1 MKLKHFPTELLRCGI
16 SKRKAKLFVTA
27 LMVAA
32 TSQTCF
38 AQNAIEGVQDLVGK
52 TITDLENNTTAVE
65 VYSHNDQSKIFFLYN
80 VKTGQFLNAGAYWGT
95 EATTR
100 DYPLKLWAKDPT
112 LSGKNS
118 IRFAMELKTGQGHYL
133 KWAKGSK
140 DEDAGVFID
149 RPLNTASGF
158 NYSYDDWFLEATG
171 DKQNTYK
178 LYTYK
183 NSTYS
188 TSTTKY
194 YLCVCGD
201 IIDAKTA
208 SDVTKSYAGYD
219 EWRIFSMKQIT
230 DLQQENL
237 DNLKNSL
244 ELSFKLKCAGFS
256 RGDNEIDNWKI
267 YPWGLNGTSIARF
280 GLEHLYD
287 KPTLTANPSKPIT
300 FERTGDKYSVDDVK
314 NYSFTYD
321 NGTSK
326 TTKTF
331 TGKTAEEDYQRYL
344 GKYFCA
350 DVKNVRGIIYQ
361 DVEIKNNGVY
371 VVECKGYS
379 NTTKAKLFATIVPLD
394 ENGNADANHNGDGII
409 RSTVLSQISYMS
421 ATEQEALHT
430 SEKNIDYAGQEFYNS
445 RKYVNNVLVNVEGV
459 DASTRKAIRFGIM
472 IGDENDTTPEADEW
486 TVFDDFRLLF
496 ANEVADEDLILD
508 EDRDNL
514 SYLQHETT
522 YRNRTLHLNKTLVKD
537 KWNSLVLPVD
547 LTIDQFRSTFGANA
561 RIAKLTKLAA
571 NEIMFESE
579 KTLDNMDLVEKTDKN
594 TIVLKAYT
602 PYIIFPTKD
611 FSNETNAMYTAKLTK
626 KTRSKGDDNYENVTI
641 KANHIQ
647 IANVTMK
654 NKMNGTVLVNDL
666 DKMNTTNWTAPLA
679 TATDGSITAY
689 GTFARTFGEAT
700 QNANGVWNITNKS
713 KIIDGRDNLIGSY
726 FFYEGNMYYSDKRA
740 RGLRGFSCWFKP
752 NNGTTKATLFL
763 DGVQQEGGLTDIG
776 EITFEPQNESME
788 RFANGI
794 YNMNGQLVK
803 AGTSM
808 AGMPKGI
815 YIVNGKKVVVR

>member
-1 MKLKHFPTELLRCGI
+1 MKFKHFPTGLLRCGI

-52 TITDLENNTTAVE
+52 TITDLRNGTTDVDKYPHE
-65 VYSHNDQSKIFFLYN
+65 DQTKIFFLYN
-80 VKTGQFLNAGAYWGT
+80 VKTGQFFNAGGYWGT
-95 EATTR
+95 EGTMR
-100 DYPLKLWAKDPT
+100 DYPLKLWAKKPG
-112 LSGKNS
+112 SGDNT
-118 IRFAMELKTGQGHYL
+118 IRFAMELKTNQGQYI
-133 KWAKGSK
+133 KWAKSSSTL
-140 DEDAGVFID
+140 DSGVFID
-149 RPLNTASGF
+149 RLIKNE
-158 NYSYDDWFLEATG
+158 YSSNDWSFTPTG
-171 DKQNTYK
+171 DAKNTYNI
-178 LYTYK
+178 YTYK
-183 NSTYS
+183 TESSTQ
-188 TSTTKY
+188 KY
-194 YLCVCGD
+194 YMCVCGD
-201 IIDAKTA
+201 IVDIKTA
-208 SDVTKSYAGYD
+208 NDIYSSYKGYD
-219 EWRIFSMKQIT
+219 EWRIFSMDQIVA
-230 DLQQENL
+230 LQQENL
-237 DNLKNSL
+237 DALKNSL

-256 RGDNEIDNWKI
+256 RGDNELNSWKM
-267 YPWGLNGTSIARF
+267 YPWGLGTDAIARF

-287 KPTLTANPSKPIT
+287 HPTLVANPTKPIT
-300 FERTGDKYSVDDVK
+300 LDRKTEFHVDELSST
-314 NYSFTYD
+314 NTYSFKY
-321 NGTSK
+321 NN
-326 TTKTF
+326 TTTTTDKTF
-331 TGKTAEEDYQRYL
+331 SEKDDYQRYL

-379 NTTKAKLFATIVPLD
+379 NTEKAKLFATIVTMGT
-394 ENGNADANHNGDGII
+394 NGNWEDTGDGQI
-409 RSTVLSQISYMS
+409 RSTVLSQVSNMS
-421 ATEQEALHT
+421 AAEQEALHT
-430 SEKNIDYAGQEFYNS
+430 GEKNMDYAGQEFYNS
-445 RKYVNNVLVNVEGV
+445 RKYINNVLVNVEGV
-459 DASTRKAIRFGIM
+459 DDTHRKAIRFGIM
-472 IGDENDTTPEADEW
+472 VGSQDDAVPENDEW

-496 ANEVADEDLILD
+496 ANKVATENLVLD

-514 SYLQHETT
+514 EYLKHETT
-522 YRNRTLHLNKTLVKD
+522 YRNRTLHLNKTLAKD

-547 LTIDQFRSTFGANA
+547 LTIDQFRNAFGANA
-561 RIAKLTKLAA
+561 RLAELKTLKS
-571 NEIMFESE
+571 NEIMFESN
-579 KTLDNMDLVEKTDKN
+579 KTLDDLVTTTDKN
-594 TIVLKAYT
+594 IVVLKAYT

-611 FSNETNAMYTAKLTK
+611 LSNETNHMYTAKLRK
-626 KTRSKGDDNYENVTI
+626 KTTGGDGADNYENVTI

-647 IANVTMK
+647 IPNVTMA
-654 NKMNGTVLVNDL
+654 NKQVGSVFTNDL
-666 DKMNTTNWTAPLA
+666 TNMNTDNWTSTLN
-679 TATDGSITAY
+679 TGDGTITAY
-689 GTFARTFGEAT
+689 GTFARTFGTADQDPT
-700 QNANGVWNITNKS
+700 TGVWNINNKS

-726 FFYEGNMYYSDKRA
+726 FFYEGNMYYSNERA

-752 NNGTTKATLFL
+752 NTPGTKATLFL

>member
-1 MKLKHFPTELLRCGI
+1 MKFKHFPTGLLRCGI

-52 TITDLENNTTAVE
+52 TITELRSGTTDVE
-65 VYSHNDQSKIFFLYN
+65 KYPHEDQTKIFFLYN
-80 VKTGQFLNAGAYWGT
+80 VKTGQFFNAGGYWGT
-95 EATTR
+95 EGTMR
-100 DYPLKLWAKDPT
+100 DYPLKLWAKDPG
-112 LSGKNS
+112 SGDNT
-118 IRFAMELKTGQGHYL
+118 IRFAMELKTNQGQYI
-133 KWAKGSK
+133 KWAGG
-140 DEDAGVFID
+140 DNTLDHGVFID
-149 RPLNTASGF
+149 RYIKNEYSSNDWYFVLSENNT
-158 NYSYDDWFLEATG
+158 
-171 DKQNTYK
+171 DKKNTYK
-178 LYTYK
+178 IYTYK
-183 NSTYS
+183 TSSSTQKFYM
-188 TSTTKY
+188 
-194 YLCVCGD
+194 CVCGD
-201 IIDAKTA
+201 IVDIKTA
-208 SDVTKSYAGYD
+208 NDISSSYKGYD
-219 EWRIFSMKQIT
+219 EWRIFSMDQIVA
-230 DLQQENL
+230 LQQENL
-237 DNLKNSL
+237 DNMKNSL

-256 RGDNEIDNWKI
+256 RGDNELNSWKM
-267 YPWGLNGTSIARF
+267 YPWGLGTDAIARF

-287 KPTLTANPSKPIT
+287 HPQNMTANPTKPIT
-300 FERTGDKYSVDDVK
+300 LNRAQEFHVDDLSESNKYSFK
-314 NYSFTYD
+314 YD
-321 NGTSK
+321 NTK
-326 TTKTF
+326 TTTDKEF
-331 TGKTAEEDYQRYL
+331 TEKDDYQRYL

-379 NTTKAKLFATIVPLD
+379 NTEKAKLFATIVTMGT
-394 ENGNADANHNGDGII
+394 NGNWEDTGDGQI
-409 RSTVLSQISYMS
+409 RSTVLSQVSNMS
-421 ATEQEALHT
+421 AAEQEALHT
-430 SEKNIDYAGQEFYNS
+430 GEKNMDYAGQNFYNS
-445 RKYVNNVLVNVEGV
+445 RKYINNVLVNVEGV
-459 DASTRKAIRFGIM
+459 TATSRKAIRFGIM
-472 IGDENDTTPEADEW
+472 VGSEGDAKPENGEW

-496 ANEVADEDLILD
+496 ANKVATEDLVLD

-514 SYLQHETT
+514 EYLKHETT

-547 LTIDQFRSTFGANA
+547 LTIDQFRNAFGANA
-561 RIAKLTKLAA
+561 RLAKLTKLAA
-571 NEIMFESE
+571 NEIMFESD
-579 KTLDNMDLVEKTDKN
+579 KTLDDLVTTTDKN
-594 TIVLKAYT
+594 TVVLKAYT

-611 FSNETNAMYTAKLTK
+611 LSNETNHMYTAKLRK
-626 KTRSKGDDNYENVTI
+626 KTTGGDGADNYENVTI

-647 IANVTMK
+647 IPNVTMA
-654 NKMNGTVLVNDL
+654 NKQVGSVFTNDL
-666 DKMNTTNWTAPLA
+666 TNMNTTNWTSTLN
-679 TATDGSITAY
+679 TGDGTITAY
-689 GTFARTFGEAT
+689 GTFARTFGKAE
-700 QNANGVWNITNKS
+700 QNADGVWEYTQKDNILTN
-713 KIIDGRDNLIGSY
+713 RDNLIGSY
-726 FFYEGNMYYSDKRA
+726 FFYEGNMYYSNERA

-752 NNGTTKATLFL
+752 NTPGTKATLFL

>member
-1 MKLKHFPTELLRCGI
+1 MKFKHFPTGLLRCGI

-52 TITDLENNTTAVE
+52 TITDLEKGVTTVGN
-65 VYSHNDQSKIFFLYN
+65 YPHTDLTKIFFLYN
-80 VKTGQFLNAGAYWGT
+80 VKTGQFFNAGGYWGT
-95 EATTR
+95 EGTMR

-112 LSGKNS
+112 TKGVNS
-118 IRFAMELKTGQGHYL
+118 IRFAMELQTGQSQYI
-133 KWAKGSK
+133 KWAGGNNTL
-140 DEDAGVFID
+140 DNGVFID
-149 RPLNTASGF
+149 RNLWGNNYD
-158 NYSYDDWFLEATG
+158 NYSYNDWFLTPTNDG
-171 DKQNTYK
+171 KNTYK
-178 LYTYK
+178 IYTYK
-183 NSTYS
+183 ASSYTSSTP
-188 TSTTKY
+188 KY
-194 YLCVCGD
+194 YMCVCGD
-201 IIDAKTA
+201 IV
-208 SDVTKSYAGYD
+208 DVQTEDDIKNSYTGYD
-219 EWRIFSMKQIT
+219 EWRIFSMDQIVA
-230 DLQQENL
+230 LQQDNL
-237 DNLKNSL
+237 DALKNSL

-256 RGDNEIDNWKI
+256 RGDNELNSWKM
-267 YPWGLNGTSIARF
+267 YPWGLGTDAIARF

-287 KPTLTANPSKPIT
+287 KPTLVANPTEHIT
-300 FERTGDKYSVDDVK
+300 LDRAKEFYVNELSST
-314 NYSFTYD
+314 NTYSFKYD
-321 NGTSK
+321 NTK
-326 TTKTF
+326 TTTDKTF
-331 TGKTAEEDYQRYL
+331 SEKDDYQRYL

-361 DVEIKNNGVY
+361 EVEIKNNGVY

-379 NTTKAKLFATIVPLD
+379 NTEKAKLFATIVTMD
-394 ENGNADANHNGDGII
+394 ADGKWTDTGDGQI
-409 RSTVLSQISYMS
+409 RSTVLSQVSNMS
-421 ATEQEALHT
+421 TAEQEALHT
-430 SEKNIDYAGQEFYNS
+430 SEKNMDYAGQNFYNS
-445 RKYVNNVLVNVEGV
+445 RKYINNVLVNVEGV
-459 DASTRKAIRFGIM
+459 DKTRKAIRFGIM
-472 IGDENDTTPEADEW
+472 VGSKDDATPVDGEW

-496 ANEVADEDLILD
+496 ANKVATEDLVLD

-547 LTIDQFRSTFGANA
+547 LTIDQFRNAFGANA
-561 RIAKLTKLAA
+561 RLAELKTLKS
-571 NEIMFESE
+571 NEIMFESN
-579 KTLDNMDLVEKTDKN
+579 KTLDNLVTTTDKN
-594 TIVLKAYT
+594 TVVLKAYT

-611 FSNETNAMYTAKLTK
+611 LSNETNHMYTAKLK
-626 KTRSKGDDNYENVTI
+626 KLTNGGNEADNFENVTI

-647 IANVTMK
+647 IPNVTMK
-654 NKMNGTVLVNDL
+654 YIEDGSVFKNDISQM
-666 DKMNTTNWTAPLA
+666 DTKTWTAPLA
-679 TATDGSITAY
+679 KATDGSITTY
-689 GTFARTFGEAT
+689 GTFARTFGTAKQDPT
-700 QNANGVWNITNKS
+700 TGVWDITNKS
-713 KIIDGRDNLIGSY
+713 NIINGRDNLIGSY
-726 FFYEGNMYYSDKRA
+726 FFYEGNMYYSDTRA

-752 NNGTTKATLFL
+752 NTPGTKATLFL

>member
-1 MKLKHFPTELLRCGI
+1 MKFKHFPTGLLRCGI

-52 TITDLENNTTAVE
+52 TITDLRNGTTDAE
-65 VYSHNDQSKIFFLYN
+65 DYPHGDQTKIFFLYN
-80 VKTGQFLNAGAYWGT
+80 VKTGQFFNAGGYWGT
-95 EATTR
+95 EGTMR
-100 DYPLKLWAKDPT
+100 DYPLKLWAKTPG
-112 LSGKNS
+112 SGDNT
-118 IRFAMELKTGQGHYL
+118 IRFAMELKTNQGQYI
-133 KWAKGSK
+133 KWAGGSK
-140 DEDAGVFID
+140 DLDYGVFID
-149 RPLNTASGF
+149 RF
-158 NYSYDDWFLEATG
+158 IKKEYSSDDWFFTDPIDG
-171 DKQNTYK
+171 KNTYK
-178 LYTYK
+178 IYTKKYNK
-183 NSTYS
+183 WN
-188 TSTTKY
+188 TSLLDTPY
-194 YLCVCGD
+194 YMCVCGD
-201 IIDAKTA
+201 IVDVKT
-208 SDVTKSYAGYD
+208 SDEITKSYAGYD
-219 EWRIFSMKQIT
+219 EWRIFSMDQIVA
-230 DLQQENL
+230 LQQENL
-237 DNLKNSL
+237 DNMKNSL

-256 RGDNEIDNWKI
+256 RGDNELNSWKM
-267 YPWGLNGTSIARF
+267 YPWGLGTEAIARF

-287 KPTLTANPSKPIT
+287 HPTLVANQTKPIT
-300 FERTGDKYSVDDVK
+300 LDRATEFLVDDLSK
-314 NYSFTYD
+314 SNTYSFKYD
-321 NGTSK
+321 N
-326 TTKTF
+326 TTTTTDKTF
-331 TGKTAEEDYQRYL
+331 SEKDDYQRYL

-379 NTTKAKLFATIVPLD
+379 NTEKAKLFATIVTMD
-394 ENGNADANHNGDGII
+394 TNGNWEDTGDGQI
-409 RSTVLSQISYMS
+409 RSTVLSQVSNMS
-421 ATEQEALHT
+421 AAEQEALHT
-430 SEKNIDYAGQEFYNS
+430 DKKNMDYAGQEFYNS
-445 RKYVNNVLVNVEGV
+445 RKYINNVLVNVEGV
-459 DASTRKAIRFGIM
+459 DKTRKAIRFGIM
-472 IGDENDTTPEADEW
+472 VGSQDDATPVDGEW

-496 ANEVADEDLILD
+496 ANKAANEDLVLD

-514 SYLQHETT
+514 EYLKHETT

-547 LTIDQFRSTFGANA
+547 LTIDQFRNAFGANA
-561 RIAKLTKLAA
+561 RLAKLTKLAA
-571 NEIMFESE
+571 NEIMFESD
-579 KTLDNMDLVEKTDKN
+579 KTLDKLVTTTDKN
-594 TIVLKAYT
+594 TVVLNAYT

-611 FSNETNAMYTAKLTK
+611 LSNETNHMYTAKLTK
-626 KTRSKGDDNYENVTI
+626 KADGGDGADNIENVTI

-647 IANVTMK
+647 IPNVTMK
-654 NKMNGTVLVNDL
+654 LEDGSESKNDL
-666 DKMNTTNWTAPLA
+666 TNMNTTNWTSTLN
-679 TATDGSITAY
+679 TGDGTITAY
-689 GTFARTFGEAT
+689 GTFARTFGEAK
-700 QNANGVWNITNKS
+700 QNDKGEWVYTKKDNILAN
-713 KIIDGRDNLIGSY
+713 RDNLIGSY

-752 NNGTTKATLFL
+752 NTPGTKATLFL

>member
-1 MKLKHFPTELLRCGI
+1 MKLKHFPTGLLRCGI

-38 AQNAIEGVQDLVGK
+38 AQTVIEGMQDLVGK
-52 TITDLENNTTAVE
+52 TITDLRNGTTDVDKYPHE
-65 VYSHNDQSKIFFLYN
+65 DQTRIFFLYN
-80 VKTGQFLNAGAYWGT
+80 VKTGQFFNAGGYWGT
-95 EATTR
+95 EGTMR
-100 DYPLKLWAKDPT
+100 DYPLKLWAKTPG
-112 LSGKNS
+112 SGDNT
-118 IRFAMELKTGQGHYL
+118 IRFAMELKTNQGQYI
-133 KWAKGSK
+133 KWAKGSSTL
-140 DEDAGVFID
+140 DSGVFID
-149 RPLNTASGF
+149 RLIKNE
-158 NYSYDDWFLEATG
+158 YSSNDWSFTPTG
-171 DKQNTYK
+171 DAQNTYK
-178 LYTYK
+178 IYTYK
-183 NSTYS
+183 TESSTQ
-188 TSTTKY
+188 KY
-194 YLCVCGD
+194 YMCVCGD
-201 IIDAKTA
+201 IVDVKTA
-208 SDVTKSYAGYD
+208 NDIYSSYKGYD
-219 EWRIFSMKQIT
+219 EWRIFSMDQIVA
-230 DLQQENL
+230 LQQENL
-237 DNLKNSL
+237 DNMKNSL

-256 RGDNEIDNWKI
+256 RGDNELNSWKM
-267 YPWGLNGTSIARF
+267 YPWGLGNNAIARF

-287 KPTLTANPSKPIT
+287 HPQDMTANPTKPIT
-300 FERTGDKYSVDDVK
+300 LDRKTEFHVDELSST
-314 NYSFTYD
+314 NTYSFKYD
-321 NGTSK
+321 N
-326 TTKTF
+326 TTTTTDKTF
-331 TGKTAEEDYQRYL
+331 SEKDDYQRYL

-379 NTTKAKLFATIVPLD
+379 NTEKAKLFATIVTMGT
-394 ENGNADANHNGDGII
+394 NGNWEDTGDGQI
-409 RSTVLSQISYMS
+409 RSTVLSQVSNMS
-421 ATEQEALHT
+421 DAEQEALHT
-430 SEKNIDYAGQEFYNS
+430 GEKNMDYAGQEFYNS
-445 RKYVNNVLVNVEGV
+445 RKYINNVLVNVEGV
-459 DASTRKAIRFGIM
+459 DDTHRKAIRFGIM
-472 IGDENDTTPEADEW
+472 VGSQDDATPVDGEW

-496 ANEVADEDLILD
+496 ANKVATEDLVLD

-514 SYLQHETT
+514 EYLKHETT

-547 LTIDQFRSTFGANA
+547 LTIDQFRNAFGANA
-561 RIAKLTKLAA
+561 RLAELKKLEA
-571 NEIMFESE
+571 NEIMFESN
-579 KTLDNMDLVEKTDKN
+579 KTLDDLVTTTDKN

-611 FSNETNAMYTAKLTK
+611 LSNETNHMYTAKLRK
-626 KTRSKGDDNYENVTI
+626 KTNGGSDASNFENVTI

-647 IANVTMK
+647 IPNVTMK
-654 NKMNGTVLVNDL
+654 YKQEGSVFKNDL
-666 DKMNTTNWTAPLA
+666 TEMNTDKWTSTLN
-679 TATDGSITAY
+679 TGDGTITAY
-689 GTFARTFGEAT
+689 GTFARTFGTAT
-700 QNANGVWNITNKS
+700 QDLATGVWTIDNKS
-713 KIIDGRDNLIGSY
+713 QIIDGRDNLIGSY
-726 FFYEGNMYYSDKRA
+726 FFYEGDMYYSNERP

-752 NNGTTKATLFL
+752 NTPGTKATLFL

>member
-1 MKLKHFPTELLRCGI
+1 MKLKHFPTGLLRCGI

-52 TITDLENNTTAVE
+52 TITDLRNGTTDAE
-65 VYSHNDQSKIFFLYN
+65 DYPHGDQTKIFFLYN
-80 VKTGQFLNAGAYWGT
+80 VKTGQFFNAGGYWGT
-95 EATTR
+95 EGTMR
-100 DYPLKLWAKDPT
+100 DYPLKLWAKTPG
-112 LSGKNS
+112 SGDNT
-118 IRFAMELKTGQGHYL
+118 IRFAMELKTNQGQYI
-133 KWAKGSK
+133 KWAGGSK
-140 DEDAGVFID
+140 DLDYGVFID
-149 RPLNTASGF
+149 RF
-158 NYSYDDWFLEATG
+158 IKKEYSSDDWFFTDPIDG
-171 DKQNTYK
+171 KNTYK
-178 LYTYK
+178 IYTKKYNK
-183 NSTYS
+183 RN
-188 TSTTKY
+188 TSLLDTPY
-194 YLCVCGD
+194 YMCVCGD
-201 IIDAKTA
+201 IVDVKT
-208 SDVTKSYAGYD
+208 SDEITKSYAGYD
-219 EWRIFSMKQIT
+219 EWRIFSMDQIVA
-230 DLQQENL
+230 LQQENL
-237 DNLKNSL
+237 DNMKNSL

-256 RGDNEIDNWKI
+256 RGDNELNSWKM
-267 YPWGLNGTSIARF
+267 YPWGLGTEAIARF

-287 KPTLTANPSKPIT
+287 YPTLVANQTKPIT
-300 FERTGDKYSVDDVK
+300 LDRATELLVDDLSK
-314 NYSFTYD
+314 SNTYSFKYD
-321 NGTSK
+321 N
-326 TTKTF
+326 TTTTTDKTF
-331 TGKTAEEDYQRYL
+331 SEKDDYQRYL

-379 NTTKAKLFATIVPLD
+379 NTEKAKLFATIVTMGT
-394 ENGNADANHNGDGII
+394 NGNWEDTGDGQI
-409 RSTVLSQISYMS
+409 RSTVLSQVSNMS
-421 ATEQEALHT
+421 AAEQEALHT
-430 SEKNIDYAGQEFYNS
+430 GEKNMDYAGQNFYNS
-445 RKYVNNVLVNVEGV
+445 RKYINNVLVNVEGV
-459 DASTRKAIRFGIM
+459 DKTRKAIRFGIM
-472 IGDENDTTPEADEW
+472 VGSQDDATPVDGEW

-496 ANEVADEDLILD
+496 ANKAANEDLVLD

-514 SYLQHETT
+514 EYLKHETT

-547 LTIDQFRSTFGANA
+547 LTIDQFRNAFGANA
-561 RIAKLTKLAA
+561 RLAKLTKLAA
-571 NEIMFESE
+571 NEIMFESD
-579 KTLDNMDLVEKTDKN
+579 KTLDDLVTTTDKN
-594 TIVLKAYT
+594 TVVLNAYT

-611 FSNETNAMYTAKLTK
+611 LSNETNHMYTAKLTK
-626 KTRSKGDDNYENVTI
+626 KADGGDGADNIENVTI

-647 IANVTMK
+647 IPNVTMK
-654 NKMNGTVLVNDL
+654 LEDGSESKNDL
-666 DKMNTTNWTAPLA
+666 TNMDTDNWTSKLA

-689 GTFARTFGEAT
+689 GTFARTFGDAT
-700 QNANGVWNITNKS
+700 QNTETGVWDITNKS
-713 KIIDGRDNLIGSY
+713 KIINGRDNLKGSY

-752 NNGTTKATLFL
+752 NTPGTKATLFL

>member
-1 MKLKHFPTELLRCGI
+1 MKFKHFPTGLLRCGI

-52 TITDLENNTTAVE
+52 TITDLRNGTTDVDKYPHE
-65 VYSHNDQSKIFFLYN
+65 DQTKIFFLYN
-80 VKTGQFLNAGAYWGT
+80 VKTGQFFNAGGYWGT
-95 EATTR
+95 EGTMR
-100 DYPLKLWAKDPT
+100 DYPLKLWAKKPG
-112 LSGKNS
+112 SGDNT
-118 IRFAMELKTGQGHYL
+118 IRFAMELKTNQGQYI
-133 KWAKGSK
+133 KWAKGSSTL
-140 DEDAGVFID
+140 DSGVFID
-149 RPLNTASGF
+149 RLIKNE
-158 NYSYDDWFLEATG
+158 YSSNDWSFTPTG
-171 DKQNTYK
+171 DAQNTYK
-178 LYTYK
+178 IYTYK
-183 NSTYS
+183 TESSTQ
-188 TSTTKY
+188 KY
-194 YLCVCGD
+194 YMCVCGD
-201 IIDAKTA
+201 IVDIKTA
-208 SDVTKSYAGYD
+208 NDIYSSYKGYD
-219 EWRIFSMKQIT
+219 EWRIFSMDQIVA
-230 DLQQENL
+230 LQQENL
-237 DNLKNSL
+237 DNMKNSL

-256 RGDNEIDNWKI
+256 RGDNELNSWKM
-267 YPWGLNGTSIARF
+267 YPWGLGNNAIARF

-287 KPTLTANPSKPIT
+287 HPQDMTANPTKPIT
-300 FERTGDKYSVDDVK
+300 LVRKTEFHVDELSST
-314 NYSFTYD
+314 NTYSFKYD
-321 NGTSK
+321 N
-326 TTKTF
+326 TTTTTDKTF
-331 TGKTAEEDYQRYL
+331 SEKDDYQRYL

-379 NTTKAKLFATIVPLD
+379 NTEKAKLFATIVTMGD
-394 ENGNADANHNGDGII
+394 NGKWTYTGDGQI
-409 RSTVLSQISYMS
+409 RSTVLSQVSNMS
-421 ATEQEALHT
+421 AAEQEALHT
-430 SEKNIDYAGQEFYNS
+430 DEKNMDYAGQEFYNS
-445 RKYVNNVLVNVEGV
+445 RKYINNVLVNVEDV
-459 DASTRKAIRFGIM
+459 DKTRKAIRFGIM
-472 IGDENDTTPEADEW
+472 VGSQDDTTPVDGEW

-496 ANEVADEDLILD
+496 ANKVATEDLVLD

-514 SYLQHETT
+514 EYLKHETT

-547 LTIDQFRSTFGANA
+547 LTIDQFRNAFGANA
-561 RIAKLTKLAA
+561 RLAELKKLAA
-571 NEIMFESE
+571 NEIMFESD
-579 KTLDNMDLVEKTDKN
+579 KTLDKLVTTTDKN
-594 TIVLKAYT
+594 TVVLKAYT

-611 FSNETNAMYTAKLTK
+611 LSNETNHMYTAKLRK
-626 KTRSKGDDNYENVTI
+626 KTTGGDGADNYENVTI

-647 IANVTMK
+647 IPNVTMA
-654 NKMNGTVLVNDL
+654 NKQVGSVFTNDL
-666 DKMNTTNWTAPLA
+666 TYMNTTNWTSTLN
-679 TATDGSITAY
+679 TGDGTITAY
-689 GTFARTFGEAT
+689 GTFARTFGKAE
-700 QNANGVWNITNKS
+700 QNADGVWEYTQKDNILTN
-713 KIIDGRDNLIGSY
+713 RDNLIGSY

-752 NNGTTKATLFL
+752 NTPGTKATLFL